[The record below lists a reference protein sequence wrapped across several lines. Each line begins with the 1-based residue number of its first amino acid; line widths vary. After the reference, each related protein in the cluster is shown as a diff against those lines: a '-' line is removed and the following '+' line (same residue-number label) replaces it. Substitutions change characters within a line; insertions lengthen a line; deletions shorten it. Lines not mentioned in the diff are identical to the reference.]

1 MSLHWLKS
9 LCGML
14 LLAIL
19 SSGAAAQD
27 CPARFAFSTAD
38 DRQGCIADYGYFEAS
53 PYGWPSVL
61 RRLIPVSGAY
71 VVAAAP
77 NLPSCRP
84 GFGFVGPRQTGM
96 PLQSVPDDA
105 ERIDRAMR
113 DCGQQAGHP
122 EGLCAC
128 RLLLV
133 DARSTFSL
141 SEFEAYVGHRGS
153 FALPPPPPPV
163 TPMAPADAAAM
174 VAVENAVAAGVA
186 QFVERYQPGLS
197 AKPEA
202 KSPVATA
209 VPGPS
214 TLPVAPAV
222 VPSAPPAASGVGDEL
237 ASLREQLRV
246 LQAQLSA
253 QAERQGST
261 APPAL
266 KARALVIGNSRYMHL
281 GSLYNPRNDAEAIA
295 EKFRSYGIDVD
306 VLHDADRPG
315 FVRGLNDFQEK
326 AGIYD
331 VNILFYAG
339 HGLQVN
345 GINYLVPVEMSHAGA
360 SIGMVKLSAV
370 SLNDAL
376 EYLPAR
382 TRLVFLDACR
392 DNPLSRSLTTVVR
405 GTVAG
410 LAPVDVVS
418 GTLVAYATKD
428 GSVASDGTGR
438 HSPYTAALLQHL
450 DAAEDI
456 AVVLRRVRETV
467 LKSTNNRQEPWE
479 YGSLIG
485 EKVVLSRMARMGR

>member
-1 MSLHWLKS
+1 MAWQLVPGIPIMATGVGQANDICSEINGASGTCWATMRLRRSGRANAPRKRGFWTFHELPRGGRLRAIASSSDAVSLTRWSPRIRARTSLPDMSLHWLKS

-202 KSPVATA
+202 SHKPR
-209 VPGPS
+209 
-214 TLPVAPAV
+214 
-222 VPSAPPAASGVGDEL
+222 VG
-237 ASLREQLRV
+237 R
-246 LQAQLSA
+246 
-253 QAERQGST
+253 
-261 APPAL
+261 
-266 KARALVIGNSRYMHL
+266 
-281 GSLYNPRNDAEAIA
+281 
-295 EKFRSYGIDVD
+295 
-306 VLHDADRPG
+306 
-315 FVRGLNDFQEK
+315 
-326 AGIYD
+326 
-331 VNILFYAG
+331 
-339 HGLQVN
+339 
-345 GINYLVPVEMSHAGA
+345 
-360 SIGMVKLSAV
+360 
-370 SLNDAL
+370 
-376 EYLPAR
+376 
-382 TRLVFLDACR
+382 
-392 DNPLSRSLTTVVR
+392 
-405 GTVAG
+405 
-410 LAPVDVVS
+410 
-418 GTLVAYATKD
+418 
-428 GSVASDGTGR
+428 
-438 HSPYTAALLQHL
+438 
-450 DAAEDI
+450 
-456 AVVLRRVRETV
+456 
-467 LKSTNNRQEPWE
+467 
-479 YGSLIG
+479 
-485 EKVVLSRMARMGR
+485 